1 MNNSIVTIEKVK
13 EEQFNSYDFSV
24 DTIQKY
30 MAYYML
36 LLTVACDI
44 GIISETE
51 KERINQT
58 LLIAI
63 AGKVKG
69 KAILVANVIYVYTYW
84 LLSKKPS
91 EALEELRHIVT
102 AADAEE
108 SLEKAKKFFKTF
120 ISRNRV
126 LLLSVKN
133 KVMKNENE
141 AIANSYNQ
149 LQDLLAECENFDES
163 EDVVFKTMH
172 TVALPCVYLPL
183 KKPKRES
190 YFQQLGDFI
199 KIFTTEMGIMAKL
212 NGADFFKNLNTQ
224 ANINEA
230 NYSKELQEL
239 EDKYNAELKKLK
251 EEYEKLEKDA
261 REREENP
268 ANNRIYLSPKEIRD
282 TYLRKKDNLLQSW
295 DKAEKSLLKKQGLED
310 SVDLV
315 SAELNLPSLAW
326 LIKEFALYT
335 QAQAGTIKYPQIA
348 KAKAKAID
356 GMTDETAISE
366 VLKFKD
372 VIALTESEA
381 KYLEACI

>member
-1 MNNSIVTIEKVK
+1 MNNSIITIEKVK

-36 LLTVACDI
+36 LLTVACEI

-51 KERINQT
+51 KERVNQT

-63 AGKVKG
+63 AGKVRG
-69 KAILVANVIYVYTYW
+69 KAILVANIIYVYTYW

-102 AADAEE
+102 SADAEE
-108 SLEKAKKFFKTF
+108 SLEKAKKFFKSF

-126 LLLSVKN
+126 LLISVKS

-141 AIANSYNQ
+141 TIVNCYNQ
-149 LQDLLAECENFDES
+149 LQDLLAECEKFDES

-172 TVALPCVYLPL
+172 TVSIPCVYLPL
-183 KKPKRES
+183 KEPKREN

-199 KIFTTEMGIMAKL
+199 NIFTTEMGIMAKL
-212 NGADFFKNLNTQ
+212 NGEVFFQNLNTQ
-224 ANINEA
+224 SNINEA
-230 NYSKELQEL
+230 KYSKEIQAL

-251 EEYEKLEKDA
+251 EEYEKLEKEA
-261 REREENP
+261 REREANP
-268 ANNRIYLSPKEIRD
+268 TNNHIFLSPDEVRNN
-282 TYLRKKDNLLQSW
+282 YLKKKDYILKAW
-295 DKAEKSLLKKQGLED
+295 DSAEKNLLKKQGLED

-315 SAELNLPSLAW
+315 SAEINLPSVVW

-335 QAQAGTIKYPQIA
+335 QAKRGMRRYPKMP
-348 KAKAKAID
+348 KAKAKALD
-356 GMTDETAISE
+356 GMSNETAISE

-372 VIALTESEA
+372 EILLTESEV